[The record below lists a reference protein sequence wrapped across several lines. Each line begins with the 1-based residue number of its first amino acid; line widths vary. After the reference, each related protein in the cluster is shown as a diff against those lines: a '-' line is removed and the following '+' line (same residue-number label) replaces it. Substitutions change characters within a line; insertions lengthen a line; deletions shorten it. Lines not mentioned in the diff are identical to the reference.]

1 MLLFQMR
8 LDVYG
13 LLCEQQKLTES
24 VSATDLQLVDYFLST
39 NFNNQERAFRQS
51 VLAATKKVRSLS
63 LFFLTC
69 QLCLNSII
77 RINWIADWN
86 VYKVFV
92 GSGILLQA
100 HPKSIPD
107 PIPDPNLSEYD
118 FHRVCIIF
126 TLQNLVSFYNWT

>member
-39 NFNNQERAFRQS
+39 NLNNQEPAFRQS
-51 VLAATKKVRSLS
+51 VLAATKKVKSLS

-77 RINWIADWN
+77 GIIWIADWN

-92 GSGILLQA
+92 GFGFCYKQIRSRYPTRIYQNMIFIGSVSYLLCR
-100 HPKSIPD
+100 I
-107 PIPDPNLSEYD
+107 
-118 FHRVCIIF
+118 
-126 TLQNLVSFYNWT
+126 